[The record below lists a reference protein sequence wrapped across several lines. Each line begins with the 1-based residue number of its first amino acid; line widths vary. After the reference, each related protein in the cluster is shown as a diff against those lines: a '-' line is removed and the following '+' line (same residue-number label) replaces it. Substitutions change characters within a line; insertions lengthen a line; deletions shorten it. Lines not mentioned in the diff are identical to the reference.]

1 MDLKAFVDSHVK
13 LLAEGDVNKLVEHDY
28 HDGAVMVLMVT
39 DPPSTVVGK
48 EALKGQL
55 GFYLANIYRGMASME
70 KLAIT
75 DDSICLE
82 ATINTASG
90 PSKVWDAL
98 YLKDGKIF
106 RHYSGLR

>member
-1 MDLKAFVDSHVK
+1 MDMKEFVDTHVK
-13 LLAEGDVNKLVEHDY
+13 LLADGDANKLVEHDY

-55 GFYLANIYRGMASME
+55 GFYLQNIYRGMVSIE
-70 KLAIT
+70 KLGIT
-75 DDSICLE
+75 EDSICLE
-82 ATINTASG
+82 ATISTVSG

-98 YLKDGKIF
+98 YMKDGKIF
-106 RHYSGLR
+106 RHYSGLK